1 MKERGFTLI
10 ELLVAIS
17 ISTVLLLAMDQF
29 VVSATVG
36 ENQDYNKTLVLSNAK
51 LAVSEI
57 ASEVNAAVSVEA
69 ENSQPD
75 SNAPGAPSN
84 LYSWSYTTS
93 STLILAVPS
102 KDSSGNVIY
111 IDSLHD
117 QIYTD
122 DIVYYLNTSNHKLY
136 RRFIANAN
144 APGNAGKT
152 TCPPAAASGTCPS
165 DALVVDD
172 VASLSVGYLAYN
184 SSSSSFVPVSPPSGT
199 EAVRY
204 SVTETRVIS
213 GKSIAGSYTTIATL
227 RNR

>member
-1 MKERGFTLI
+1 M
-10 ELLVAIS
+10 ELVVAIS
-17 ISTVLLLAMDQF
+17 ISTILLLAMDKF
-29 VVSATVG
+29 VVDAISG

-57 ASEVNAAVSVEA
+57 ASEINSAVSVEA
-69 ENSQPD
+69 NNAEPD
-75 SNAPGAPSN
+75 SNSPGAPGN

-102 KDSSGNVIY
+102 KDANGNVIY
-111 IDSLHD
+111 VDALHD

-122 DIVYYLNTSNHKLY
+122 DVVYYLNTTNHKLY
-136 RRFIANAN
+136 RRYIANSN
-144 APGNAGKT
+144 APGNAGET
-152 TCPPAAASGTCPS
+152 TCPPTSASSTCPS

-172 VASLSVGYLAYN
+172 VASLSVSYLAYN
-184 SSSSSFVPVSPPSGT
+184 SSSTSFVTVSPPTGT
-199 EAVRY
+199 EAVKY
-204 SVTETRVIS
+204 QVTETRTIN